1 MRRWP
6 IVTLFAITAVT
17 SLAAQIRAGTA
28 KTSIT
33 PHSQMRLAGYSN
45 RDHSAGT
52 IPKDIFARALA
63 IDDGSGGRAVILS
76 VELLA
81 VPRLLAERVA
91 ADIMKAHGLE
101 RGQIV
106 ISASGTHSAPFVQ
119 GLLPVLAPAGIGEQR
134 EIAEYSAGVSRALF
148 DVASAALANMQ
159 PARVS
164 FSSGHATF
172 ALNEPPRAVV
182 DGPGSGSTVDVTVPV
197 LRIATSKGDTLAVV
211 FSSTLGGDYA
221 GIAAA
226 AIESGFPGTVALFL
240 QSCDGGQSTVSIEL
254 APSHGAALAAEV
266 ARVLSL
272 PMPAVVGRLRATLIE
287 TSLPFAPHT
296 REQFEAESESGD
308 PALARRAR
316 LLLAAYDARTEP
328 RQMPY
333 SVQVIHFA
341 KGFALVA
348 LAGQPAAAY
357 GLRIRELLGQPDLM
371 IAGGAN
377 DGGYFVPE
385 SGIEDFGDAG
395 RLDSIVNSGFPGAF
409 TDEAQERIL
418 TTVERAWKR
427 VAK

>member
-1 MRRWP
+1 
-6 IVTLFAITAVT
+6 
-17 SLAAQIRAGTA
+17 
-28 KTSIT
+28 
-33 PHSQMRLAGYSN
+33 MRLAGYSN
-45 RDHSAGT
+45 LDHSAGT
-52 IPKDIFARALA
+52 LPKDIFARALA

-81 VPRLLAERVA
+81 TPRLLAERVA

-106 ISASGTHSAPFVQ
+106 ISASGADGAPFVQ
-119 GLLPVLAPAGIGEQR
+119 GLLPVLAPAGIGEQH
-134 EIAEYSAGVSRALF
+134 EIAEYTSGVSRALS
-148 DVASAALANMQ
+148 DVASAALANLQ
-159 PARVS
+159 PVRVS

-172 ALNEPPRAVV
+172 TPSEPLRTVV
-182 DGPGSGSTVDVTVPV
+182 DGSGSGSSGDATVPV
-197 LRIATSKGDTLAVV
+197 LRIASLKGDTLAVV
-211 FSSTLGGDYA
+211 FSSALSGDYA
-221 GIAAA
+221 GIAAT
-226 AIESGFPGTVALFL
+226 AIESGFPGSVALFL
-240 QSCDGGQSTVSIEL
+240 QSCDGGRGSIEL
-254 APSHGAALAAEV
+254 AASHGAALAAEV

-272 PMPAVVGRLRATLIE
+272 PMPAVVGRLHATLIE

-296 REQFEAESESGD
+296 REQFEAELRSSD

-333 SVQVIHFA
+333 SVQVVRFA

-348 LAGQPAAAY
+348 LAGQPATGY
-357 GLRIRELLGQPDLM
+357 VPKIRTLLGRPDLM

-385 SGIEDFGDAG
+385 SGNKDSGDVG

-418 TTVERAWKR
+418 ATVERAWKR